1 LAGDEHTQITVTELH
16 DTVQV
21 IKELYATVLE
31 RNTANAPT
39 TSGRP
44 SRPLELDLGTPLA
57 AAAAYVPPPN
67 GRVREAPKSRE
78 LEERFTE
85 LPTEVGLD
93 LDLSTVAMA
102 SAPSPLVEFHLPA
115 EASRGAAEAWQLAAA
130 APPDGAGPAPATP
143 RASIGEGG
151 TRPVVD
157 LAPAKAAAGGFPD
170 EHLTQTPT
178 EVQIDIDV
186 GPTTG
191 FSDTVGRSG
200 GRLGLTRRPEA
211 EAPRKPSL
219 EPIDLQLDLSKP
231 EARIRRRSA

>member
-1 LAGDEHTQITVTELH
+1 
-16 DTVQV
+16 
-21 IKELYATVLE
+21 
-31 RNTANAPT
+31 
-39 TSGRP
+39 
-44 SRPLELDLGTPLA
+44 
-57 AAAAYVPPPN
+57 
-67 GRVREAPKSRE
+67 
-78 LEERFTE
+78 
-85 LPTEVGLD
+85 
-93 LDLSTVAMA
+93 MA